1 MNVNQMRR
9 PERVPKLMKFFKNNK
24 KVFNEIN
31 NIKKGNY
38 HKVFLDN
45 YEELFYKW
53 MLEPDQRFTQ
63 LLINE
68 GVVPDNG
75 NWSREESFWLIQN
88 KYLKPEELTLWGTKG
103 LDAGEKYKKWMED
116 KPIHGTP
123 LSNIE
128 TWLYPKAQLMDENE
142 IYAWRWSSW
151 RKQEPITEY
160 RFIED
165 LTTIHIEN
173 ILATQPQISDYYRK
187 IFESVLT
194 QRKGNE

>member
-1 MNVNQMRR
+1 MARLK
-9 PERVPKLMKFFKNNK
+9 ERVPKLMKFFKDNK

-68 GVVPDNG
+68 GIVPDNG

-88 KYLKPEELTLWGTKG
+88 KHFKPEELTLWGTKG

-116 KPIHGTP
+116 KPIHGES
-123 LSNIE
+123 LSSIE
-128 TWLYPKAQLMDENE
+128 TWLYPKAQLMDVNE

-165 LTTIHIEN
+165 LETSHIEA
-173 ILATQPQISDYYRK
+173 ILLTQTQISDYYKK
-187 IFESVLT
+187 IFESVLK
-194 QRKGNE
+194 QRSDGL